1 MTVIINT
8 FWGGKVSQVV
18 DRQISRRISRQK
30 ISTVDEE
37 SNKVVI
43 VLTKDALLSIAYTGI
58 AVAHS
63 TWMDCI
69 IAKCLAHRDLPNAM
83 IQPGIPHLARPA
95 HVVINELAT
104 NLNGKLNSDK
114 RARNYD
120 LTLSIVGFHLSG
132 KRTPLEW
139 EMKRGEIQ
147 KNGNRYFDV
156 KMHSL
161 GKFLREN
168 PKGLRIEMFGD
179 HGETIEKGMAELGK
193 IEGFDHDD
201 VENYVKDLVRKRA
214 QETNTVSSECIAVQ
228 IDLKKPDSQ
237 IQVTFYPDE
246 KAPLLS
252 PWVLT
257 PRLVCAPTIESSS
270 NFPISECGK
279 FVVGGFSD
287 GNTNLNVLCRLPL
300 EFREKDSGIIDIKT
314 QKRKRTQ

>member
-18 DRQISRRISRQK
+18 DRQISRKVSGQK
-30 ISTVDEE
+30 FSTVDDE

-69 IAKCLAHRDLPNAM
+69 IAKCLAHRNLPDAM
-83 IQPGIPHLARPA
+83 IQPGIPYLARPA
-95 HVVINELAT
+95 HIVIEELAT
-104 NLNGKLNSDK
+104 NLNGKLNSDEI
-114 RARNYD
+114 ARGYD

-139 EMKRGEIQ
+139 ELKRGKTQE
-147 KNGNRYFDV
+147 NGNRYFDV

-168 PKGLRIEMFGD
+168 PKGLRIGMFGD
-179 HGETIEKGMAELGK
+179 HGETIENGMAELGK
-193 IEGFDHDD
+193 TEGFDHDD
-201 VENYVKDLVRKRA
+201 VEIYVKDLVRKRA
-214 QETNTVSSECIAVQ
+214 VETKTVSSECIAVQ
-228 IDLKKPDSQ
+228 IDLRKPDGQ
-237 IQVTFYPDE
+237 VQVTFYPD
-246 KAPLLS
+246 KTGPLLS

-270 NFPISECGK
+270 NFPISECGNY
-279 FVVGGFSD
+279 VVGGFSD
-287 GNTNLNVLCRLPL
+287 VNTNLNVLCRLPV
-300 EFREKDSGIIDIKT
+300 EFREKNSSLIGFKS
-314 QKRKRTQ
+314 QERKDLS